1 MSFENPIQN
10 QEKKTEGQI
19 KARALAE
26 FAFNI
31 TDPDKR
37 YDAIINE
44 NAPAIFREDENNPL
58 GIEVV
63 QKMKQDL
70 LECCKIQDMEKF
82 QERFLSVIEP
92 ILNLE
97 RENLQE
103 FESLIG
109 KNTME
114 RFHWISINDLLKYA
128 KDGRRIH
135 IHILPAK
142 SMSRSDKLSNLNNGL
157 KDLASIIDNDKDVE
171 LVTATSTL
179 VAEHPRIVEKL
190 MGFTID
196 GSISDETR
204 EKYFKYDTR
213 EIHEAHM
220 TREDF
225 LNKHK
230 K

>member
-1 MSFENPIQN
+1 MNFENPIQN

-19 KARALAE
+19 KAQALAE
-26 FAFNI
+26 LIFNI
-31 TDPDKR
+31 ADPDKR
-37 YDAIINE
+37 YNTIINE
-44 NAPAIFREDENNPL
+44 SAPVIFREDENNPL
-58 GIEVV
+58 GIDVV
-63 QKMKQDL
+63 RKMKQDL
-70 LECCKIQDMEKF
+70 LECCKIQDMEEFQKKF
-82 QERFLSVIEP
+82 LNIIEP
-92 ILNLE
+92 VLNLE

-114 RFHWISINDLLKYA
+114 RFHWISINDLLQYG
-128 KDGRRIH
+128 KDGERVH

-142 SMSRSDKLSNLNNGL
+142 SMSQPNKLSNLINGL
-157 KDLASIIDNDKDVE
+157 KDLANIIDNDRDVK
-171 LVTATSTL
+171 LVTATSAL
-179 VAEHPRIVEKL
+179 VAEHPRIVEKI

-196 GSISDETR
+196 GPISDETR

-213 EIHEAHM
+213 EIYGAHM